1 MSNKTY
7 DIIKDVALCWMPYG
21 ITFVGVI
28 IASCN
33 IPYGETI
40 LAILAGANAFLG
52 SVVKYYKSKY
62 DKESESDE

>member
-1 MSNKTY
+1 MNDKIY

-28 IASCN
+28 IATCN
-33 IPYGETI
+33 IPYGEAI
-40 LAILAGANAFLG
+40 LAILAGANGFLG

-62 DKESESDE
+62 DKEDK